1 MEVEKHVNMTIILKH
16 PYFDTKL
23 CTSFHIAGR
32 WLWWLVTEKHGIA
45 SIQIQPDKII
55 IKIGIQI
62 IFVKSN
68 GRDKGRIYEIYCYT
82 AGSACLQRQYF
93 ENIHFIYTTL
103 YGFKHV
109 KQFWG
114 LFVLK
119 LSRHMHVRNF
129 QATITLIK

>member
-1 MEVEKHVNMTIILKH
+1 MHQI
-16 PYFDTKL
+16 
-23 CTSFHIAGR
+23 
-32 WLWWLVTEKHGIA
+32 
-45 SIQIQPDKII
+45 IQIQPDKII

-68 GRDKGRIYEIYCYT
+68 GRDKGRIYAIYCYT
-82 AGSACLQRQYF
+82 AGSACLQRQGF

-109 KQFWG
+109 KKFWG